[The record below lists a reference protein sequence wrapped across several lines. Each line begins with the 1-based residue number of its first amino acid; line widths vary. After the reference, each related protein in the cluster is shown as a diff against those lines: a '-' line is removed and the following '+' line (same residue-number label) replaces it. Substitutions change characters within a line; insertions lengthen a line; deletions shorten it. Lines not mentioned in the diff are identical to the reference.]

1 MYAWLIRG
9 SRYRPFSLL
18 APGVVAALLVS
29 GCMGE
34 ADTESAESASPRAV
48 TVTHVAV
55 SHHALE
61 ESEQAIATISATR
74 SPQVGAEVDGIV
86 QRLTVDEGTMVREN
100 DLLAIIEDTEHQL
113 NYRSA
118 QADMRHIDVQIEQ
131 RNREVARLERLHEGG
146 SASQLTLEEAQS
158 DVTKLELER
167 VIAQAEFERAE
178 RRLAKTRVLAP
189 YGGVISARYTSEG
202 DHVSE
207 GTTLFELIDYSRLR
221 IRIVLPESYLNR
233 LAEGLEVR
241 LWREGEEQTPT
252 SAVIDRLTPSIDGSN
267 RAVTALS
274 YVENAPQTWRSGG
287 SLRAEVVLES
297 REALLVPPEAIV
309 RRPAG
314 LVVYLLDDANV
325 RERAVET
332 GMRTRDWVEIRSGL
346 AAGDLVVADGAGFLT
361 DGASVQS
368 ELRAWQPQ
376 DGRS

>member
-1 MYAWLIRG
+1 MC
-9 SRYRPFSLL
+9 S
-18 APGVVAALLVS
+18 
-29 GCMGE
+29 
-34 ADTESAESASPRAV
+34 
-48 TVTHVAV
+48 
-55 SHHALE
+55 
-61 ESEQAIATISATR
+61 
-74 SPQVGAEVDGIV
+74 
-86 QRLTVDEGTMVREN
+86 
-100 DLLAIIEDTEHQL
+100 
-113 NYRSA
+113 
-118 QADMRHIDVQIEQ
+118 
-131 RNREVARLERLHEGG
+131 
-146 SASQLTLEEAQS
+146 S
-158 DVTKLELER
+158 D
-167 VIAQAEFERAE
+167 
-178 RRLAKTRVLAP
+178 
-189 YGGVISARYTSEG
+189 
-202 DHVSE
+202 
-207 GTTLFELIDYSRLR
+207 
-221 IRIVLPESYLNR
+221 

-252 SAVIDRLTPSIDGSN
+252 HVVIDRLTPSIDGSN

-287 SLRAEVVLES
+287 TLRAEVVLES
-297 REALLVPPEAIV
+297 RQALLVPPEAIV